1 MKAMSIEE
9 LYSLRTRRK
18 KGSNGNM
25 AAKLLREFTESGYE
39 VCQLEPSDVG
49 CSEFT
54 KSKVNYLCRIFN
66 KQAIA
71 LKLDKIVFAETH
83 GDRLYLVRIDV

>member
-25 AAKLLREFTESGYE
+25 AAKLLKSFMESGYE
-39 VCQLEPSDVG
+39 AVELEPSDVG
-49 CSEFT
+49 VTEFT
-54 KSKVNYLCRIFN
+54 RSRVNYLCRIFN
-66 KQAIA
+66 KQAVA
-71 LKLDKIVFAETH
+71 LKLDKMAFAETH
-83 GDRLYLVRIDV
+83 GDRMYLVRIDV